1 MRYRYVEFT
10 RYLALD
16 GVAAK
21 PIQNLAD
28 IEGTP
33 DAIGI
38 VFAGGKRVP
47 WGTIAYAL
55 EETAEVAYRPL
66 PAMAGHL
73 TITQEMVDGELM
85 KDGWTRGPD
94 GRLQPPAAP
103 IKQPGPR
110 PKR

>member
-28 IEGTP
+28 VDGTP

-47 WGTIAYAL
+47 WGTIAYVL
-55 EETAEVAYRPL
+55 EEPPT
-66 PAMAGHL
+66 
-73 TITQEMVDGELM
+73 
-85 KDGWTRGPD
+85 
-94 GRLQPPAAP
+94 PAALQVVQ
-103 IKQPGPR
+103 QPGPR